1 MANNQAA
8 AVAEIDRM
16 VEDGIAALEEE
27 RYEAA
32 ADLFRR
38 VVRRAPFRH
47 DARDYLAFA
56 LEQPKYFDFAFLTP
70 DRGITGLAEELARP
84 LWNTFRMSIEQIT
97 ACMDSGL
104 FERGDPL
111 EISIMMWA
119 EVHGLVTLFR
129 HGRFGP
135 DETMFRE
142 IYGKSVQR
150 LLRGLE
156 AR

>member
-1 MANNQAA
+1 M
-8 AVAEIDRM
+8 
-16 VEDGIAALEEE
+16 
-27 RYEAA
+27 
-32 ADLFRR
+32 
-38 VVRRAPFRH
+38 
-47 DARDYLAFA
+47 
-56 LEQPKYFDFAFLTP
+56 EQPKYFDFAFLTP
-70 DRGITGLAEELARP
+70 DRGITELAEELARP

-150 LLRGLE
+150 TLARSRGALTRPGAEITPAGICRHPGLLQAWIMVPFRS
-156 AR
+156 